1 MPNLK
6 TLFADL
12 ERFPLSILQLLFR
25 VSVGLVFWNSGLS
38 KIASWQTT
46 IVLFRDE
53 YAVPLLSPELAAQMA
68 TVLELTCP
76 VLLLIGLAT
85 RLVSLPLIAMTIVIP
100 LFVYP
105 EAWSVH
111 LIWISMLLFI
121 LTRGPGALSLDH
133 LLARRVWPHPS
144 PRR

>member
-85 RLVSLPLIAMTIVIP
+85 RLVSLPLIAMTIVIQ